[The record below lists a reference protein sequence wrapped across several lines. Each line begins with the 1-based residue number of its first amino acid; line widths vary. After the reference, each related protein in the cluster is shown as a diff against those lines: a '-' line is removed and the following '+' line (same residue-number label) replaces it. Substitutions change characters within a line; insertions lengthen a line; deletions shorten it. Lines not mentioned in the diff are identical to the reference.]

1 MLWWPCLFLS
11 FLFDMRLNSRSNI
24 SLIIYLIALILN
36 AAFLNIT
43 YSNNIPVILLF
54 LTSVAVNHFI
64 LFYIS
69 KKINEND
76 INFAVVSVGVMA
88 KLFILLLGFFVAMS
102 YSDKSVIFLV
112 SAYIFQLII
121 LVLSITRI
129 T

>member
-1 MLWWPCLFLS
+1 
-11 FLFDMRLNSRSNI
+11 MRLNSRFNI

-54 LTSVAVNHFI
+54 LTSVAANHFI